1 MSRDRNQEKTET
13 DANDVIREYVESS
26 GTDDEGNQTNMEW
39 YEQAKQDTTVPPDAV
54 LAGGDIDAAW
64 DKAAVGRRPWAG
76 RPRHRI
82 RISSMKSAGRWAL
95 SMRARNRC
103 IRPRNLNG
111 ATNSGGNST
120 LLLLKTSP
128 SVIKIMTNRR
138 FHRRPLLVQ
147 SALLLPLSG
156 GNATPP
162 DCVQALQLV
171 EINLHLETSC
181 PGADSLP

>member
-1 MSRDRNQEKTET
+1 
-13 DANDVIREYVESS
+13 
-26 GTDDEGNQTNMEW
+26 
-39 YEQAKQDTTVPPDAV
+39 
-54 LAGGDIDAAW
+54 
-64 DKAAVGRRPWAG
+64 
-76 RPRHRI
+76 
-82 RISSMKSAGRWAL
+82 
-95 SMRARNRC
+95 MRVRNRC

-171 EINLHLETSC
+171 ELTFTWRQAVPARTACHEGLSQALLQVRMNGHLLGRGISL
-181 PGADSLP
+181 ADLFRTRIEGGPPCFMFRAG